1 MLDFAKGGGLIPAI
15 IQDDD
20 TGEVLTLAYMNEE
33 SLRRTRESGQVW
45 FYSRSRQEL
54 WHKGA
59 TSGNF
64 LNVRRILRD
73 CDDDTLLIRVQPAGP
88 ACHTG
93 ERSCFYRDFDGR
105 LLEGPNAIGD
115 LLSLQTAQ
123 QRLKSLV
130 ILLRVHSHP
139 TKSA

>member
-1 MLDFAKGGGLIPAI
+1 MLDFAKGGGLIPVVV
-15 IQDDD
+15 QDDD

-33 SLRRTRESGQVW
+33 ALRRTRESGQVW
-45 FYSRSRQEL
+45 FYSRKRQGL

-73 CDDDTLLIRVQPAGP
+73 CDDDALVIRVQPTGP

-93 ERSCFYRDFDGR
+93 ERSCFYRELDQ
-105 LLEGPNAIGD
+105 E
-115 LLSLQTAQ
+115 
-123 QRLKSLV
+123 
-130 ILLRVHSHP
+130 
-139 TKSA
+139 